1 MIIDQLRNTNMELYA
16 GLTTGAGSSGLRSR
30 IQAAL
35 HYLQTADLANLP
47 VGKVEIDGTQV
58 YAMIQAYDT
67 KPRAKGFWEAHRR
80 YIDVQY
86 VVQGEELMGYANL
99 AQLTAGEYEAK
110 SDFLPLH
117 GQGNF
122 LKLPA
127 GMFTIFTPE
136 DAHMPGIALEDQ
148 PQPVKKVVVKVA
160 VADA

>member
-1 MIIDQLRNTNMELYA
+1 MIIDQLRNVNLELYA
-16 GLTTGAGSSGLRSR
+16 GLMTDAGNRGLRSR
-30 IQAAL
+30 VQAAIR
-35 HYLQTADLANLP
+35 YLQTTDLANAA

-58 YAMIQAYDT
+58 YALIQAYET

-86 VVQGEELMGYANL
+86 VVQGEELMGFANL
-99 AQLTAGEYEAK
+99 AQLTAGEYDAK
-110 SDFLPLH
+110 SDFLPLQ
-117 GQGNF
+117 GEGNF

-136 DAHMPGIALEDQ
+136 DAHMPGIALDQ

-160 VADA
+160 VADE